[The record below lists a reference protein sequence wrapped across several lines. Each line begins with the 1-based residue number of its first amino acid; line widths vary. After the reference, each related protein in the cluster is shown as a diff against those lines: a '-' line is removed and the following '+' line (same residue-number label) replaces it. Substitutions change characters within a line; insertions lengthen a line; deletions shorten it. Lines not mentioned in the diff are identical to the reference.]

1 MLVAPL
7 VLIALYLCIFIWGG
21 GLLIMT
27 VIIFLLGVLA
37 GYSQNTMQYMITD
50 AAPEAP
56 DFANGLYLL
65 SANLGTTV
73 GAAVC
78 GVFITFFDTRYSVVG
93 SLLFLA
99 VSMVF
104 VLLRIRVL
112 HPCKPV
118 KLIR

>member
-1 MLVAPL
+1 
-7 VLIALYLCIFIWGG
+7 
-21 GLLIMT
+21 MT

-104 VLLRIRVL
+104 VLLRIRIVFQKVCHRIGL
-112 HPCKPV
+112 PV
-118 KLIR
+118 ETPKEKALERD